1 MPGFVVAQ
9 IRKAESE
16 AGRPKDPEGPFKG
29 PFKGP
34 IKGSFKGS
42 PLRVPLK
49 VPLSFRV
56 WGLEAPRTIIRV

>member
-16 AGRPKDPEGPFKG
+16 AGRPKDPEG